1 MTATAEPVRSPKIA
15 VNPKPR
21 APGKTVDRPV
31 RTVSAAPEPGAGEVG
46 FLLQA
51 TTPEGDKAI
60 SLLAWPLVSQTWS
73 SLSLHWQALR
83 VEREFSVAATSIDGW
98 IPPLAPNLCAPFR
111 DANAAESTIG
121 AAIGRL
127 PVGLAIGIGDTAAD
141 AMLACLDDY
150 ATLAAVEART
160 PLRLII
166 TDNTIGQTHWQ
177 EAIARSWR
185 VDVLRGWHHKVD
197 VKVWRDPVAPLPLEL
212 CRLITQAVA
221 RKLADPARWN
231 PVYDMAEARI
241 RVLPPA
247 LKSFQRRG
255 KKG

>member
-1 MTATAEPVRSPKIA
+1 MTATAEPVRPARNAAS
-15 VNPKPR
+15 PKPR
-21 APGKTVDRPV
+21 LPGKSVDRPS
-31 RTVSAAPEPGAGEVG
+31 RPVSASPQPGAGEVG

-51 TTPEGDKAI
+51 TTADGAKAI

-73 SLSLHWQALR
+73 SLAHHWRALR
-83 VEREFSVAATSIDGW
+83 AEREFSTAATPIDGW
-98 IPPLAPNLCAPFR
+98 ILPLAPNLCAPFR
-111 DANAAESTIG
+111 DANSAESTIG

-127 PVGLAIGIGDTAAD
+127 PVGLAIGVGDTAGD

-150 ATLAAVEART
+150 VTLAANESRT

-166 TDNTIGQTHWQ
+166 TDTPVGQTQWQ
-177 EAIARSWR
+177 EATTRSWR
-185 VDVLRGWHHKVD
+185 VDMLRGWHQNVD
-197 VKVWRDPVAPLPLEL
+197 VKVWRDPEAPLPLEL
-212 CRLITQAVA
+212 CRLIAQATA

-247 LKSFQRRG
+247 LKSFQRKG